1 MNDKI
6 WYIVRN
12 TPGVRLIV
20 GAETKPISLTDEEY
34 QNMKRQVE
42 QSEANISKSWDQ
54 ENNSYKV

>member
-42 QSEANISKSWDQ
+42 QSEANISKSWNQ